1 MLRNARDCPSP
12 TRWRAL
18 YAIAVV
24 ALAAWPQIGKSEE
37 ALSPPAQ
44 RGLVFVRTHCAKCHS
59 VDRVSQSPLP
69 VAPPFRRLHERYP
82 VETLQESLAEGI
94 VTGHPS
100 MPEFQLDPGQVGDV
114 IAYLKSLEN

>member
-1 MLRNARDCPSP
+1 
-12 TRWRAL
+12 
-18 YAIAVV
+18 VQ
-24 ALAAWPQIGKSEE
+24 LASCSRQLGAAELGTTAPLWTKPEVPDGTAFSLDH
-37 ALSPPAQ
+37 A
-44 RGLVFVRTHCAKCHS
+44 